1 MGAWGT
7 GNFANDTAKDWAA
20 DFVEVGDLSFVREVL
35 EKVAATTAEEDLR
48 ARVSCHALAACEVIA
63 RLKGNWG
70 TRNSYSEKVDDW
82 VQANPTEPSRDL
94 IELAL
99 RAIDRIVTAPSELME
114 LWGDVKKGSDWRS
127 TVGDLRER
135 VAR

>member
-7 GNFANDTAKDWAA
+7 GNFANDTANDWAA
-20 DFVEVGDLSFVREVL
+20 DFVEVGDLSFVRQVL
-35 EKVAATTAEEDLR
+35 EKVAATTAEDYLEEP
-48 ARVSCHALAACEVIA
+48 VSCHALAACEVIA

-70 TRNSYSEKVDDW
+70 TRDSFSKKVDDW
-82 VQANPTEPSRDL
+82 VQANPSEPSPDL
-94 IELAL
+94 VQLAL

-114 LWGDVKKGSDWRS
+114 LWDEGTAPDWHA
-127 TVGDLRER
+127 TVADLRER